1 MKSLLFL
8 PFFCLALP
16 AAAQTNYSALIGDQG
31 LAGAEAALSALTDP
45 TASDRFALGGV
56 LFLGAVE
63 RALQTRWQTG
73 LSDGLAI
80 MSDFPLLR
88 LPIPENPAP
97 DPFDPA
103 TVETLFRIMADDL
116 SRAVDTLTPITD
128 TDAVAVTIDTADLW
142 FDINMNAIRDPG
154 EDWSDVA
161 GLALGGGLGPDMP
174 DLTIRFDT
182 ADAAWLSAYA
192 HLLSAVSHAVLALSP
207 TDTIANVIAARDA
220 METLSPNY
228 TNPLS
233 EYWLSDADKI
243 ADLAAIF
250 IGAIEQRPDPAL
262 TAAFRDHL
270 LAMIADNRTFW
281 RRVALEQDNDAEWI
295 PNKRQT
301 SVLPIVFPAD
311 TGARWLA
318 VLSDAEAMLNG
329 DLLIPHWRLAPDA
342 GINLARLL
350 ADPPELDIIGIIQG
364 QTLVPYMEQG
374 RRIDGRNLMMFD
386 QLVAGDAGLFMVIL
400 N

>member
-1 MKSLLFL
+1 MKPLLSL
-8 PFFCLALP
+8 PFLVLALP

-31 LAGAEAALSALTDP
+31 LAGARAALTSIAEP

-56 LFLGAVE
+56 LFLGAIE
-63 RALQTRWQTG
+63 RGLQTRWQAG
-73 LSDGLAI
+73 LSDGLAM

-97 DPFDPA
+97 EPFDPA
-103 TVETLFRIMADDL
+103 TVETLFSTMSDDL
-116 SRAVDTLTPITD
+116 SGAIDALDPITD
-128 TDAVAVTIDTADLW
+128 TDAVAVTINTADLW
-142 FDINMNAIRDPG
+142 FDINMNAMRDPG
-154 EDWSDVA
+154 EDWSDVV
-161 GLALGGGLGPDMP
+161 GLALGGGFGPELP

-192 HLLSAVSHAVLALSP
+192 HLLSSISTAVLALSP
-207 TDTIANVIAARDA
+207 TETIANVIAARDA
-220 METLSPNY
+220 METLSPNF

-262 TAAFRDHL
+262 TAALRDHL
-270 LAMIADNRTFW
+270 LAMVADNRTVW

-374 RRIDGRNLMMFD
+374 RRIDARNLMMFD